1 MNEVVKDIEVI
12 ESALKAIVHGLPADK
27 FDAIVELE
35 KLLIQKKDTLHD
47 FEAMLEGY
55 HG

>member
-1 MNEVVKDIEVI
+1 MNDVVRDIEVI
-12 ESALKAIVHGLPADK
+12 ESALKAIVYGLPADK
-27 FDAIVELE
+27 FSAIVDLE
-35 KLLIQKKDTLHD
+35 KLLIEKKDTLHD

>member
-1 MNEVVKDIEVI
+1 MNDVVRDIEVI
-12 ESALKAIVHGLPADK
+12 ETALKAIVHGLPADK
-27 FDAIVELE
+27 FDAIVDLE
-35 KLLIQKKDTLHD
+35 KLLVEKKDIMSN

>member
-1 MNEVVKDIEVI
+1 MNDVIRDIEVI

-27 FDAIVELE
+27 FDAIVDLE
-35 KLLIQKKDTLHD
+35 KLLVEKKDTLHD

-55 HG
+55 NG

>member
-35 KLLIQKKDTLHD
+35 KLLVEKKDTLHD